1 MSKYN
6 TLNNN
11 IKDKRDMKKSLMF
24 MFMAASL
31 VACNSTSND
40 KATTTEETVTAITVK
55 TAVAEIHTIDLL
67 ETYTSE
73 VMAYK
78 ENDITPAAQ
87 GLHIDRIHVDVG
99 DNVREG
105 QVIVT
110 LDQTTLKQQE
120 LNLATA
126 QDNYDRM
133 VPVHA
138 AGGISDQ
145 QLTQMKNTLD
155 LQKEVVENLR
165 KNSTIKSPISGVVT
179 ARNFENG
186 DLFASMPILHIMQID
201 KLKVMANVS
210 EQYFTSVKV
219 GDKVA
224 IEVDIYPGQQFE
236 GQVSRINPALDA
248 RTRTFGVEITIQN
261 KSLELRPGMYA
272 RAIFNMGQRQSI
284 MIPDQALQKQIGSSE
299 RFVYVIENGVA
310 DYRFVTDGRR
320 VGNMIEILE
329 GIEAGDE
336 VATTS
341 FTRLMNGTL
350 VEVEAPAV
358 AEE

>member
-1 MSKYN
+1 
-6 TLNNN
+6 
-11 IKDKRDMKKSLMF
+11 

>member
-1 MSKYN
+1 
-6 TLNNN
+6 
-11 IKDKRDMKKSLMF
+11 MKKSLMF

-31 VACNSTSND
+31 VACNS
-40 KATTTEETVTAITVK
+40 KTAEK
-55 TAVAEIHTIDLL
+55 TAVVEEEAVIVKT
-67 ETYTSE
+67 ETAALQTVDVFEVYTSE
-73 VMAYK
+73 IMAYK

-99 DNVREG
+99 DKVYQG
-105 QVIVT
+105 QTLVT

-120 LNLATA
+120 LNLATT

-219 GDKVA
+219 GNKVT

-236 GQVSRINPALDA
+236 GEVSRINPAFDA
-248 RTRTFGVEITIQN
+248 RTRTFSVEITIPN
-261 KSLELRPGMYA
+261 KSMELRPGMYA
-272 RAIFNMGQRQSI
+272 RATFNMGQRQSVMVSDKAI
-284 MIPDQALQKQIGSSE
+284 QKQAGSSE
-299 RFVYVIENGVA
+299 RYVYVIENGEA
-310 DYRFVTDGRR
+310 QYRFVTDGRR
-320 VGNMIEILE
+320 VGDKIEILE
-329 GIEAGDE
+329 GLEAGED
-336 VATTS
+336 VAVTS
-341 FTRLMNGTL
+341 FTRLMNGKKVT
-350 VEVEAPAV
+350 VENATAT
-358 AEE
+358 EE

>member
-1 MSKYN
+1 
-6 TLNNN
+6 
-11 IKDKRDMKKSLMF
+11 MKKSLMF

-40 KATTTEETVTAITVK
+40 KKATTTEESVVAVSVK
-55 TAVAEIHTIDLL
+55 TAVAQTQTIDLL

-73 VMAYK
+73 IMAYK

-87 GLHIDRIHVDVG
+87 GLHIDRILVDVG
-99 DNVREG
+99 DKVSAG
-105 QVIVT
+105 QTIVT
-110 LDQTTLKQQE
+110 LDQTMLKQQE

-126 QDNYDRM
+126 EDNYNRM

-155 LQKEVVENLR
+155 LQREVVENLR

-219 GDKVA
+219 GNKVA
-224 IEVDIYPGQQFE
+224 IEVDIYPDEQFE

-248 RTRTFGVEITIQN
+248 RTRTFGVEITIPN
-261 KSLELRPGMYA
+261 KSLKLRPGMYA
-272 RAIFNMGQRQSI
+272 RAIFNMGQREAI
-284 MIPDQALQKQIGSSE
+284 MVPDQAVQKQVGSSE

-320 VGNMIEILE
+320 VGNMIEIIDGL
-329 GIEAGDE
+329 EAGDE

-341 FTRLMNGTL
+341 FARLMSGTL
-350 VEVEAPAV
+350 VEVNNE
-358 AEE
+358 

>member
-1 MSKYN
+1 MN
-6 TLNNN
+6 
-11 IKDKRDMKKSLMF
+11 KSFILVLAA
-24 MFMAASL
+24 MAM
-31 VACNSTSND
+31 VACNTTKSNENNTEASAVVKEKVAVKSV
-40 KATTTEETVTAITVK
+40 KAEPSVVNLT
-55 TAVAEIHTIDLL
+55 

-73 VMAYK
+73 ILPFK

-87 GLHIDRIHVDVG
+87 GLHIERISVDVG
-99 DNVREG
+99 DHVYAG

-120 LNLATA
+120 LNLATT

-186 DLFASMPILHIMQID
+186 DLFASMPILHIMQIN
-201 KLKVMANVS
+201 KLKVKANVS

-219 GDKVA
+219 GQKVD
-224 IEVDIYPGQQFE
+224 IEVDIFPGEKFE
-236 GQVSRINPALDA
+236 GSVSRISPALDPA
-248 RTRTFGVEITIQN
+248 TRTFGVEITIPN
-261 KSLELRPGMYA
+261 SNERLRPGMYA
-272 RAIFNMGQRQSI
+272 RATFNMGQREGLLI
-284 MIPDQALQKQIGSSE
+284 DDVAVQKQTGSSE
-299 RFVYVIENGVA
+299 RFVYVIKDGVA
-310 DYRFVTDGRR
+310 EYRFVKDGRR
-320 VGNMIEILE
+320 VGDKVEILS
-329 GIEAGDE
+329 GLQAGEE

-341 FTRLMNGTL
+341 FVRLSDGA
-350 VEVEAPAV
+350 EVEIV
-358 AEE
+358 NE

>member
-1 MSKYN
+1 
-6 TLNNN
+6 
-11 IKDKRDMKKSLMF
+11 MKKSLMF

-31 VACNSTSND
+31 VACNSSSND
-40 KATTTEETVTAITVK
+40 KASNEETSVPAVTVK
-55 TAVAEIHTIDLL
+55 AAEAELCAVDLL

-73 VMAYK
+73 IKAYK

-87 GLHIDRIHVDVG
+87 GLHIDRILVDVG
-99 DNVREG
+99 DKVSAG
-105 QVIVT
+105 QTLVV

-120 LNLATA
+120 LNLATT
-126 QDNYDRM
+126 QDNYNRM
-133 VPVHA
+133 VPVYE
-138 AGGISDQ
+138 AGGISEQ
-145 QLTQMKNTLD
+145 QITQMKNTLD

-210 EQYFTSVKV
+210 EQYFTCVKV

-236 GQVSRINPALDA
+236 GQVSRINPALDS
-248 RTRTFGVEITIQN
+248 RTRTFGVEITINN
-261 KSLELRPGMYA
+261 KSMELRPGMYA
-272 RAIFNMGQRQSI
+272 RATFNMGQRQSV
-284 MIPDQALQKQIGSSE
+284 MVPDKAVQKQAGSSE
-299 RFVYVIENGVA
+299 RFVYVIKDGVA

-320 VGNMIEILE
+320 VGDMIEVLE
-329 GIEAGDE
+329 GLEAGE
-336 VATTS
+336 VVATTS
-341 FTRLMNGTL
+341 FARLMNGAA
-350 VEVEAPAV
+350 VEVEADTV
-358 AEE
+358 VEE

>member
-1 MSKYN
+1 
-6 TLNNN
+6 
-11 IKDKRDMKKSLMF
+11 MKKSLMF

-31 VACNSTSND
+31 VACNNTQSTEKSV
-40 KATTTEETVTAITVK
+40 AVEEEAIVVK
-55 TAVAEIHTIDLL
+55 TVVAEMKTVDVL

-73 VMAYK
+73 IMAFK

-87 GLHIDRIHVDVG
+87 GLHIDRILVDVG
-99 DNVREG
+99 DKVVAG
-105 QVIVT
+105 QTLVT

-120 LNLATA
+120 LNLATT

-145 QLTQMKNTLD
+145 QLIQLKNTLD
-155 LQKEVVENLR
+155 LQKEVVEQLR

-201 KLKVMANVS
+201 KLKVKANVS

-219 GDKVA
+219 GDKVT

-236 GQVSRINPALDA
+236 GVVSRINPAFDA
-248 RTRTFGVEITIQN
+248 RTRTFGVEITIPN
-261 KSLELRPGMYA
+261 KSMVLRPGMYA
-272 RAIFNMGQRQSI
+272 RAIFNMGQRQSV
-284 MIPDQALQKQIGSSE
+284 MVADKAVQKQSGSSE
-299 RFVYVIENGVA
+299 RYVYVIKDGVA

-320 VGNMIEILE
+320 VGDMVEIIEGL
-329 GIEAGDE
+329 EAGEE

-341 FTRLMNGTL
+341 FTRLMSGKAVTVNN
-350 VEVEAPAV
+350 EPAV
-358 AEE
+358 ENIVVEE

>member
-1 MSKYN
+1 
-6 TLNNN
+6 
-11 IKDKRDMKKSLMF
+11 

-272 RAIFNMGQRQSI
+272 RAIFNMGQRQSVMVLDKAI
-284 MIPDQALQKQIGSSE
+284 QKQAGSSE
-299 RFVYVIENGVA
+299 RFVYVIENGEA
-310 DYRFVTDGRR
+310 HYRFVTDGRR
-320 VGNMIEILE
+320 VGDKIEILE
-329 GIEAGDE
+329 GLEAGED
-336 VATTS
+336 VAVTS
-341 FTRLMNGTL
+341 FTRLMNGKKVT
-350 VEVEAPAV
+350 VDNATAT
-358 AEE
+358 EE

>member
-1 MSKYN
+1 
-6 TLNNN
+6 
-11 IKDKRDMKKSLMF
+11 

-31 VACNSTSND
+31 VACNNTQSTEKSV
-40 KATTTEETVTAITVK
+40 AVEEEAIVVK
-55 TAVAEIHTIDLL
+55 TVVAEMKTVDVL

-73 VMAYK
+73 IMAFK

-87 GLHIDRIHVDVG
+87 GLHIDRILVDVG
-99 DNVREG
+99 DKVVAG
-105 QVIVT
+105 QTLVT

-120 LNLATA
+120 LNLATT

-145 QLTQMKNTLD
+145 QLIQLKNTLD
-155 LQKEVVENLR
+155 LQKEVVEQLR

-201 KLKVMANVS
+201 KLKVKANVS

-219 GDKVA
+219 GDKVT

-236 GQVSRINPALDA
+236 GVVSRINPAFDA
-248 RTRTFGVEITIQN
+248 RTRTFGVEITIPN
-261 KSLELRPGMYA
+261 KSMVLRPGMYA
-272 RAIFNMGQRQSI
+272 RAIFNMGQRQSV
-284 MIPDQALQKQIGSSE
+284 MVADKAVQKQSGSSE
-299 RFVYVIENGVA
+299 RYVYVIKDGVA

-320 VGNMIEILE
+320 VGDMVEIIEGL
-329 GIEAGDE
+329 EAGEE

-341 FTRLMNGTL
+341 FTRLMNGKAVT
-350 VEVEAPAV
+350 VNNEPAV
-358 AEE
+358 ENIVVEE

>member
-1 MSKYN
+1 
-6 TLNNN
+6 
-11 IKDKRDMKKSLMF
+11 MKKSLMF

-31 VACNSTSND
+31 VACNNTQSTEKSV
-40 KATTTEETVTAITVK
+40 AVEEEAIVVK
-55 TAVAEIHTIDLL
+55 TVVAEMKTVDVL

-73 VMAYK
+73 IMAFK

-87 GLHIDRIHVDVG
+87 GLHIDRILVDVG
-99 DNVREG
+99 DKVVAG
-105 QVIVT
+105 QTLVT

-120 LNLATA
+120 LNLATT
-126 QDNYDRM
+126 QDSYDRM

-145 QLTQMKNTLD
+145 QLIQLKNTLD
-155 LQKEVVENLR
+155 LQKEVVEQLR

-201 KLKVMANVS
+201 KLKVKANVS

-219 GDKVA
+219 GDKVT

-236 GQVSRINPALDA
+236 GVVSRINPAFDA
-248 RTRTFGVEITIQN
+248 RTRTFGVEITIPN
-261 KSLELRPGMYA
+261 KSMVLRPGMYA
-272 RAIFNMGQRQSI
+272 RAIFNMGQRQSV
-284 MIPDQALQKQIGSSE
+284 MVADKAVQKQSGSSE
-299 RFVYVIENGVA
+299 RYVYVIKDGVA

-320 VGNMIEILE
+320 VGDMVEIIEGL
-329 GIEAGDE
+329 EAGEE

-341 FTRLMNGTL
+341 FTRLMNGKAVT
-350 VEVEAPAV
+350 VNNEPAV
-358 AEE
+358 ENIVVEE

>member
-1 MSKYN
+1 
-6 TLNNN
+6 
-11 IKDKRDMKKSLMF
+11 MKKSLMF

-31 VACNSTSND
+31 VACNSSSND
-40 KATTTEETVTAITVK
+40 KASTEETSVPAVTVK
-55 TAVAEIHTIDLL
+55 AAEAELCAVDLL

-73 VMAYK
+73 IKAYK

-87 GLHIDRIHVDVG
+87 GLHIDRILVDVG
-99 DNVREG
+99 DKVSAG
-105 QVIVT
+105 QTLVV

-120 LNLATA
+120 LNLATTE
-126 QDNYDRM
+126 DNYNRM
-133 VPVHA
+133 VPVYE
-138 AGGISDQ
+138 AGGISEQ
-145 QLTQMKNTLD
+145 QITQMKNTLD

-210 EQYFTSVKV
+210 EQYFTCVKV

-236 GQVSRINPALDA
+236 GQVSRINPALDS
-248 RTRTFGVEITIQN
+248 RTRTFGVEITINN
-261 KSLELRPGMYA
+261 KSMELRPGMYA
-272 RAIFNMGQRQSI
+272 RATFNMGQRQSV
-284 MIPDQALQKQIGSSE
+284 MVPDKAVQKQAGSSE
-299 RFVYVIENGVA
+299 RFVYVIKDGVA

-320 VGNMIEILE
+320 VGDMIEVLE
-329 GIEAGDE
+329 GLEAGE
-336 VATTS
+336 VVATTS
-341 FTRLMNGTL
+341 FARLMNGAA
-350 VEVEAPAV
+350 VEVEADTV
-358 AEE
+358 VEE

>member
-1 MSKYN
+1 
-6 TLNNN
+6 
-11 IKDKRDMKKSLMF
+11 MKKSLMF

-31 VACNSTSND
+31 VACNSSTND
-40 KATTTEETVTAITVK
+40 KASSEEIVTAIPVK
-55 TAVAEIHTIDLL
+55 TTVAEIRTIDLL

-73 VMAYK
+73 ILAYK
-78 ENDITPAAQ
+78 ENDITPAVQ

-99 DNVREG
+99 DKVNVG

-145 QLTQMKNTLD
+145 QLIQMKNTLD

-224 IEVDIYPGQQFE
+224 IEVDIYPNQQFE
-236 GQVSRINPALDA
+236 GEVTRINPALDA

-261 KSLELRPGMYA
+261 KSMELRPGMYA
-272 RAIFNMGQRQSI
+272 RTIFNMGQRQSV
-284 MIPDQALQKQIGSSE
+284 MIPDQALQKQMGSSE

-320 VGNMIEILE
+320 VGNMIEILD
-329 GIEAGDE
+329 GLKAGDE

-341 FTRLMNGTL
+341 FARLMNGSL
-350 VEVEAPAV
+350 VEVEAPEV
-358 AEE
+358 VEE